1 MKFAA
6 ILAIAASVLISQSSS
21 AQTIRP
27 NPDRGING
35 EGFVDYVGHYGEVF
49 KLRGG
54 WQIDPFMRDGIEVIS
69 LYPKFRQDLPEGDY
83 RIFKP
88 KASDFEPENFTRLAM
103 IQLMIIP
110 RTSEASRSLQDLK
123 KAKIEDLDASGVKY
137 KLFEQPHFP
146 AFRGDWPKGSF
157 EINVLSPYRLTQL
170 YTATSSFTCILTAGL
185 DTAPS
190 TYIGDHYGFLRY
202 GLATWIVPQDRT
214 ASDDSPAAIMARG
227 ITLHPFSIPL
237 IWLSWAAITGLAS
250 LLAGGLRLINRLD
263 ALRGASLALL
273 IFSHAG
279 ALLGGAFGLIFW
291 PFAWFSH
298 HAVIPAAIA
307 ALIMPALPLLLSKAR
322 GLRVR
327 RRVLIGVSLWALV
340 AALLLGYGGS
350 YDWGGGDRT
359 RYLLAYNAILGF
371 VAYAIGGIVTGVLD
385 SAKKEFPKKFPVAAL
400 MAFLAVASNRSLFAQ
415 DVAAQARAALLAR
428 DVTEEGLREEAKKN
442 LKRTRVIYDHQRVEL
457 RGILSKNTPD
467 NDSNA
472 TFGPLFDL
480 QISPTHLDD
489 RTPRALPS
497 WIRTPI
503 NVLNDLK
510 SLNEDAY
517 NHLSDAAEEAVRQLA
532 NKEVN
537 EIVAHSWG
545 TEIVYNAIL
554 AGKIWPP
561 RRLIVAGMPDRDL
574 EKWKALSKFTGT
586 EVIVYANS
594 IDPIAGA
601 ARTGGKV
608 IDAIERTPN
617 MMGDARVIPFPE
629 PSAVFEQQWA
639 DACAQRTEG
648 NVCNPHQ
655 RRAPKTIIRENYK
668 ERTHDRIEGYYQA
681 MEDNHDLPMQ
691 PPQQRLFPDTRGLPY
706 PGSAPSLQAAQDA
719 VIASEAHRLYTAA
732 VARES
737 RALEAESIGA
747 DAQFIAGLRD
757 VQTMTP
763 EAKVALTRQAHAEKL
778 AAEQVRLA
786 SIRAEKETRAN
797 YHHRAMEQFDREV
810 RAKKYVQSLAGE
822 ACSDPD
828 RMNELAEGHGII
840 PVTDLLPPSMN
851 FSYDSTETSGPG
863 SLNRCQMA
871 VLDLFDAARRRRE
884 RVTSV
889 NLAQWAKLYREAN
902 PGLFTK
908 IGKAVSGFFGAFG
921 DLLEVPVGSSEN
933 SSSGA
938 DRPERNG
945 SRSREESNCVYT
957 YIPELNQTVR
967 GCLVY

>member
-1 MKFAA
+1 MKFAI
-6 ILAIAASVLISQSSS
+6 ILAIAASGLFTQSSG
-21 AQTIRP
+21 AQIINP
-27 NPDRGING
+27 NSDGGIKG

-54 WQIDPFMRDGIEVIS
+54 WQIDPFMRGDIEVIS

-88 KASDFEPENFTRLAM
+88 KATDFEPEKFTRLAM

-110 RTSEASRSLQDLK
+110 RTSGTSRSLQDLK
-123 KAKIEDLDASGVKY
+123 KAKIEELDASGVKY

-146 AFRGDWPKGSF
+146 AFRGDWPAGSF

-202 GLATWIVPQDRT
+202 GLATWIVPQDRAT
-214 ASDDSPAAIMARG
+214 PDDSPAAIVSRG
-227 ITLHPFSIPL
+227 ITLHPFSIPV
-237 IWLSWAAITGLAS
+237 IWLSWAVITGLAC
-250 LLAGGLRLINRLD
+250 LLAGGLRLMDRWN
-263 ALRGASLALL
+263 ALRRASLALL

-307 ALIMPALPLLLSKAR
+307 ALLMPILPLFLSKAR
-322 GLRVR
+322 GLRAE
-327 RRVLIGVSLWALV
+327 RRVLMGVSLWALL
-340 AALLLGYGGS
+340 AGMLLGYGGS

-359 RYLLAYNAILGF
+359 RYLFAYNAILGF
-371 VAYAIGGIVTGVLD
+371 VSYAIGGIISGVLD
-385 SAKKEFPKKFPVAAL
+385 SPEKRSPGKLLLAAL
-400 MAFLAVASNRSLFAQ
+400 MTLLTVSSTRSLFAQ
-415 DVAAQARAALLAR
+415 DVAAQARAALSAR
-428 DVTEEGLREEAKKN
+428 GVTEEGLREEAKKN

-457 RGILSKNTPD
+457 RGILSKGTPD

-480 QISPTHLDD
+480 QIAPTHLDD
-489 RTPRALPS
+489 RTHSALPS
-497 WIRTPI
+497 WIRTPV

-586 EVIVYANS
+586 EVIVYSNS

-601 ARTGGKV
+601 ARLGGRV
-608 IDAIERTPN
+608 VDAIERTPN
-617 MMGDARVIPFPE
+617 MMGDARVVPFPE
-629 PSAVFEQQWA
+629 PRAVFERQWA
-639 DACAQRTEG
+639 DACAQRTEDNG
-648 NVCNPHQ
+648 CNRHQ
-655 RRAPKTIIRENYK
+655 RRAPETIIRNGYK

-719 VIASEAHRLYTAA
+719 LVASEASRLYTAA
-732 VARES
+732 LARES
-737 RALEAESIGA
+737 RILEAESIGA
-747 DAQFIAGLRD
+747 DARFIAGLRN

-763 EAKVALTRQAHAEKL
+763 EAKLALTRQAHAEKL
-778 AAEQVRLA
+778 AAEQARLA
-786 SIRAEKETRAN
+786 SIRAEKEARAN

-828 RMNELAEGHGII
+828 RMNELAEGHAII
-840 PVTDLLPPSMN
+840 PITDLLPPSMN
-851 FSYDSTETSGPG
+851 YSYDSTETSGPG

-871 VLDLFDAARRRRE
+871 VLDMFDAARRRRE

-921 DLLEVPVGSSEN
+921 DLLEVPVDRSEN
-933 SSSGA
+933 SSTGA
-938 DRPERNG
+938 DRPER
-945 SRSREESNCVYT
+945 SEPRTREESNCVYT
-957 YIPELNQTVR
+957 YIPELNKTVR